1 MLNSEFLE
9 ELAQTVWAIDN
20 IKFEH
25 ARETI
30 SELVE
35 KVKRRNKLI
44 KIADTSEEGWKT
56 VRQYESSPVASD
68 SDDESKINKAENRA
82 LKTQI

>member
-1 MLNSEFLE
+1 M
-9 ELAQTVWAIDN
+9 AQAVWTIDN
-20 IKFEH
+20 LKFEH
-25 ARETI
+25 ACETI

-44 KIADTSEEGWKT
+44 KVADTSEEGWKT
-56 VRQYESSPVASD
+56 VRQYESSPVVSD